1 LEPTDE
7 QTAAADAFS
16 AGDHLVLQAGAGTG
30 KTTTLTMLAAATPRR
45 GRYLAF
51 NKSIAQAAA
60 AVFPRTVACK
70 TAHSLA
76 FAAVGHRYGDRLNAP
91 RVPSWK
97 QGQHLD
103 LIQPVTVG
111 GRTIPQPILASVMLR
126 TVTTFCHSAD
136 ATLQTHH
143 VPHLRGLET
152 PERHSHLA
160 EAVLP
165 YAQKAW
171 ADLQHPDAGVVR
183 FTHDH
188 YLKIWALSEP
198 VIDADYLLLDEA
210 QDTNPVLEEVFTR
223 QRDHAQLVMVG
234 DSAQAIYGWRG
245 AKDVMTDFKGTALT
259 LSRSFRFGPAL
270 AEEANRWLALVDAPI
285 RLTGTDAIPTRIGPL
300 EHPEAIL
307 CRTNVGTMIEI
318 MNLLPTSRR
327 VALAGGAEPLRALAR
342 AAHDL
347 QHGRRTTHPELLLF
361 ERWGDLKEYAEH
373 DPAGGDLAPL
383 VEVVEQHGTQAI
395 LAAVDQLVPEQYADV
410 TVSTA
415 HKAKGREWATVRIS
429 ADFIPEDTG
438 EMDED
443 GRPTTASIDPDE
455 ARLAYVAVTRA
466 RHHLDIGGLAWAA
479 SGTRLGTAEEPVA

>member
-1 LEPTDE
+1 MEPTEE
-7 QTAAADAFS
+7 QAAAADAFT

-30 KTTTLTMLAAATPRR
+30 KTTTLAMLAASTPRR
-45 GRYLAF
+45 GRYIAF
-51 NKSIAQAAA
+51 NRSIAQAAA
-60 AVFPRTVACK
+60 AVFPQTVTCK

-76 FAAVGHRYGDRLNAP
+76 FAAVGRRYAGRLNAP

-97 QGQHLD
+97 QGMHLD
-103 LIQPVTVG
+103 LTSPLTID
-111 GRTIPQPILASVMLR
+111 GRTIPQPILASVTLR

-136 ATLQTHH
+136 PTLQIHH
-143 VPHLRGLET
+143 VPHLRGLDT
-152 PERHSHLA
+152 PERHSRLA
-160 EAVLP
+160 EAILP
-165 YAQKAW
+165 HAEKAW
-171 ADLQHPDAGVVR
+171 ADVQHPDRGAVR
-183 FTHDH
+183 FNHDH
-188 YLKIWALSEP
+188 YLKIWALSDP

-223 QRDHAQLVMVG
+223 QRDRAQLVMVG

-270 AEEANRWLALVDAPI
+270 AEEANRWLTLVDAPI
-285 RLTGTDAIPTRIGPL
+285 RLTGTDTIPSRIGPL
-300 EHPEAIL
+300 ERPDAIL

-318 MNLLPTSRR
+318 MNLLPTGRR

-342 AAHDL
+342 AADDL

-361 ERWGDLKEYAEH
+361 ERWGDLKDYAEY

-383 VEVVEQHGTQAI
+383 VEVVEQHGTRAI
-395 LAAVDQLVPEQYADV
+395 LAAVDQLAPEEYAQV

-415 HKAKGREWATVRIS
+415 HKAKGREWPTVRIS
-429 ADFIPEDTG
+429 ADFTPDDAEEASDETN
-438 EMDED
+438 ED
-443 GRPTTASIDPDE
+443 GQPPPSIDPDE

-466 RHHLDIGGLAWAA
+466 RYHLDPGELA
-479 SGTRLGTAEEPVA
+479 SI